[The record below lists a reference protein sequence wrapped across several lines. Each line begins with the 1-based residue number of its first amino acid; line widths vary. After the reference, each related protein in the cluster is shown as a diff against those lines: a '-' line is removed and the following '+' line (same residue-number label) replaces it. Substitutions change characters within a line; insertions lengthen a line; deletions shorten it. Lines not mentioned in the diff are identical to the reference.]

1 MYAFYHVL
9 QVAWLALLNSS
20 RSEATPA
27 TSSKSQ
33 NSTFLTVSWTTVGT
47 SESRAW
53 MRANYRLPTL
63 LVGEK
68 ILTQRKNYNST
79 AVISCF
85 LLSMREIPLL
95 VRVVSVIM
103 VYKHLVYRAYQ
114 VHVHVSIYM
123 WGTPAESFLR
133 GAPLHTCLFTS
144 CGKAWPYWVCRV
156 CINT

>member
-1 MYAFYHVL
+1 
-9 QVAWLALLNSS
+9 
-20 RSEATPA
+20 
-27 TSSKSQ
+27 
-33 NSTFLTVSWTTVGT
+33 
-47 SESRAW
+47 

-103 VYKHLVYRAYQ
+103 VYKHLVYRTYQ
-114 VHVHVSIYM
+114 LHV
-123 WGTPAESFLR
+123 
-133 GAPLHTCLFTS
+133 
-144 CGKAWPYWVCRV
+144 
-156 CINT
+156 